1 MACRRL
7 HRWFVRCSR
16 VVLFTVVRL
25 LRACHRHWVWPSS
38 IPFRGA
44 CRRLS
49 PKDCHA
55 HLSSCLSCRLLVN
68 VVGNFTR
75 PGSGFNGFPP
85 RRSFLRCAAAAL
97 PFPRTQCRQR
107 TFFPFDTRGERSFQQ
122 IGSDQGLFAAS
133 FTSGAIPDSGQRRF
147 DQSEWLAS
155 PSFRRCKNG
164 IGRYFVPRIA
174 NCAALSRSTG

>member
-1 MACRRL
+1 MRTCLVACL
-7 HRWFVRCSR
+7 AVC
-16 VVLFTVVRL
+16 L
-25 LRACHRHWVWPSS
+25 LTLSVTSPAQGPASTDFCHGDH
-38 IPFRGA
+38 
-44 CRRLS
+44 
-49 PKDCHA
+49 
-55 HLSSCLSCRLLVN
+55 SCDVH
-68 VVGNFTR
+68 
-75 PGSGFNGFPP
+75 P
-85 RRSFLRCAAAAL
+85 RRYGFRVLNAANA
-97 PFPRTQCRQR
+97 R
-107 TFFPFDTRGERSFQQ
+107 FFHLTLAGERSFQQ